1 MKFVRSMLAAGVALI
16 LCTSS
21 AMAACDV
28 AFADGAQTLFT
39 KKCVACHNDRSPGSG
54 VSLQKGSSIANLVNV
69 PSTELPAMMRVVPGD
84 SANSY
89 LAHKLLDTHLDVGG
103 SGKKMPLSGRLKDE
117 EIAAIISWI
126 DDCNAAAE

>member
-1 MKFVRSMLAAGVALI
+1 MKLVRSTLAIGVALI
-16 LCTSS
+16 LGTST

-28 AFADGAQTLFT
+28 VFADNVQSLFT

-54 VSLQKGSSIANLVNV
+54 LSVQKDSSIANLVNV

-103 SGKKMPLSGRLKDE
+103 SGKKMPLSGRLKEE

>member
-1 MKFVRSMLAAGVALI
+1 MKTLRSSLAIGAMLL
-16 LCTSS
+16 LSTSA
-21 AMAACDV
+21 AMAACDITFTDDV
-28 AFADGAQTLFT
+28 QSLFT

-54 VSLQKGSSIANLVNV
+54 LSVQKGSSIANLVGIA
-69 PSTELPAMMRVVPGD
+69 STEVPAMPRVTPGD

-126 DDCNAAAE
+126 DDCGAAE

>member
-1 MKFVRSMLAAGVALI
+1 MKFVRTLVALGAA
-16 LCTSS
+16 LFLSTSA

-28 AFADGAQTLFT
+28 AFTDDVQSLFT

-54 VSLQKGSSIANLVNV
+54 LSLQKGSSIASLVNV
-69 PSTELPAMMRVVPGD
+69 PSTELATMPRVTPGD
-84 SANSY
+84 SAASY

-126 DDCNAAAE
+126 DDCEAAE

>member
-1 MKFVRSMLAAGVALI
+1 MKLLRSVLAAGVALI
-16 LCTSS
+16 LGTS
-21 AMAACDV
+21 AAVAACNV
-28 AFADGAQTLFT
+28 AFTDDVQSLFT
-39 KKCVACHNDRSPGSG
+39 KKSVACHNDRSPGSG
-54 VSLQKGSSIANLVNV
+54 VSLQKGSSIANLVDV

-84 SANSY
+84 SASSY

-126 DDCNAAAE
+126 DDCEAAE

>member
-1 MKFVRSMLAAGVALI
+1 MKLVRSAHAVGVALI
-16 LCTSS
+16 LGTSA

-28 AFADGAQTLFT
+28 AFTDDVQSVFT

-54 VSLQKGSSIANLVNV
+54 LSVQKDASIANLVNV
-69 PSTELPAMMRVVPGD
+69 PSTELATMMRVVPGD

-103 SGKKMPLSGRLKDE
+103 SGKRMPLSGRLKDE
-117 EIAAIISWI
+117 EVAAIINWI